1 MSKEF
6 SENTMLEVIKDDLD
20 DGYTSLE
27 DIQNN
32 VNNDYW
38 IIGTYK
44 ASQAL
49 EAFDSND
56 ELAYDTTLNGVFGAI
71 QYAQSFYGEL
81 GEQLDNDKIDP
92 EEIANIIAIVNMQ
105 YTIDDIMNHFNYVFD
120 TDDELTDQQVD
131 QIKEYINQQLK

>member
-1 MSKEF
+1 MSEQFNEK
-6 SENTMLEVIKDDLD
+6 TMLEVINQYLD

-27 DIQNN
+27 DIQND

-49 EAFDSND
+49 EAFDSDD
-56 ELAYDTTLNGVFGAI
+56 ELTYETTLDGVFGAI
-71 QYAQSFYGEL
+71 QYAQSFYDEL

-92 EEIANIIAIVNMQ
+92 ENIANIVAFVNMQ
-105 YTIDDIMNHFNYVFD
+105 FTINDILNHFDYDFD
-120 TDDELTDQQVD
+120 ADDELTDQQVD
-131 QIKEYINQQLK
+131 QI